1 MSREN
6 PQGASFTW
14 EEISWITGIP
24 VVMLLEIFSAGLQAK
39 GVDVRELPPTLD
51 GHALAAWLRSA
62 PGLLH
67 EVA

>member
-1 MSREN
+1 MGRDN
-6 PQGASFTW
+6 PNGTVFTW

-24 VVMLLEIFSAGLQAK
+24 IVMLLEIFSAGLKAK
-39 GVDVRELPPTLD
+39 GVDVSELPPALD
-51 GHALAAWLRSA
+51 GEALAAWLRSN

>member
-1 MSREN
+1 MNRDNFEE
-6 PQGASFTW
+6 ATFTW

-24 VVMLLEIFSAGLQAK
+24 IVTLLELFSAGLKAK
-39 GVDVRELPPTLD
+39 GVDVSELPPIME
-51 GHALAAWLRSA
+51 GEALFRWLRSN

>member
-39 GVDVRELPPTLD
+39 GVNVSELPPALD
-51 GHALAAWLRSA
+51 GDALAAWLRSN

>member
-1 MSREN
+1 MLREKKD
-6 PQGASFTW
+6 GTCFTW

-24 VVMLLEIFSAGLQAK
+24 IVMLLEIFSAGLKAK
-39 GVDVRELPPTLD
+39 GVDVSELPPALD
-51 GHALAAWLRSA
+51 SEALVAWLRSN

>member
-39 GVDVRELPPTLD
+39 GVNVSELPPSLD
-51 GHALAAWLRSA
+51 GDALAAWLRSN

>member
-24 VVMLLEIFSAGLQAK
+24 VVLLVEIFTAGLQAK

-51 GHALAAWLRSA
+51 GDALAVWLRGA
-62 PGLLH
+62 PNLLH

>member
-1 MSREN
+1 MLPETKDS
-6 PQGASFTW
+6 PAFTW

-24 VVMLLEIFSAGLQAK
+24 IVMLLEIFSAGLKAK
-39 GVDVRELPPTLD
+39 GVDVAELPAALD
-51 GHALAAWLRSA
+51 GEALVAWLRSN

>member
-1 MSREN
+1 MSREH
-6 PQGASFTW
+6 PQEPSFTW

-39 GVDVRELPPTLD
+39 GVNVSELPPTLD
-51 GHALAAWLRSA
+51 GDALAAWLRSN

>member
-1 MSREN
+1 MSRES

-24 VVMLLEIFSAGLQAK
+24 VVLLLEIFSAGLRAK
-39 GVDVRELPPTLD
+39 GVDVSELPPTLD
-51 GHALAAWLRSA
+51 GDALAAWLRSN